1 MNLFEIFIT
10 QPIFNLLLTIYNFVG
25 DFGIAIIL
33 FTIIVRLA
41 MWPITKSQLHQTK
54 LMRKLQPELKK
65 IKQETK
71 GNKQL
76 ESIRMFDL
84 YRKNNVKP
92 FRSVLSLFI
101 QLPIFLT
108 LFSVVRIISV
118 QQSEIPKFVYAPV
131 ANFPK
136 VKEIID
142 KPESFSPKLFNT
154 IRLSETAVPVNS
166 KSAAFL
172 FAIAILSSLTQW
184 YSIKQTMGKSNGRK
198 IRDIMREASQGK
210 EADQAEMNQIVS
222 RQMSF
227 MMPAMMFFAM
237 INFYGAL
244 NFYYFVTNL
253 VQIVQQWYIFSV
265 DKKELKE
272 IADEKTSKKIKN
284 AKEAKIIERSPNKSG
299 NVRRIKAKD
308 NRRKK

>member
-1 MNLFEIFIT
+1 
-10 QPIFNLLLTIYNFVG
+10 
-25 DFGIAIIL
+25 
-33 FTIIVRLA
+33 
-41 MWPITKSQLHQTK
+41 
-54 LMRKLQPELKK
+54 
-65 IKQETK
+65 
-71 GNKQL
+71 
-76 ESIRMFDL
+76 
-84 YRKNNVKP
+84 
-92 FRSVLSLFI
+92 
-101 QLPIFLT
+101 
-108 LFSVVRIISV
+108 
-118 QQSEIPKFVYAPV
+118 
-131 ANFPK
+131 
-136 VKEIID
+136 
-142 KPESFSPKLFNT
+142 
-154 IRLSETAVPVNS
+154 
-166 KSAAFL
+166 
-172 FAIAILSSLTQW
+172 
-184 YSIKQTMGKSNGRK
+184 MGKSNGRK